1 MYVNRDDKKTK
12 LISIRFPLALLK
24 KIDALVENGCR
35 SDFII
40 SATENELKRIN
51 AKIALEKSFGTWS
64 DENHPDLKDSDAI
77 AKWVA
82 ENRTAYDYLRNT
94 KGE

>member
-1 MYVNRDDKKTK
+1 M
-12 LISIRFPLALLK
+12 
-24 KIDALVENGCR
+24 
-35 SDFII
+35 
-40 SATENELKRIN
+40 
-51 AKIALEKSFGTWS
+51 ALEKSFGTWS

-82 ENRTAYDYLRNT
+82 ENRTAYDYLRNI